1 MTGQLA
7 HRLRWYGLHF
17 QEDHR
22 ERLRKCYLPNSSP
35 RHRFHNKMSQI
46 GNSLFDAPGSEKVA
60 ALLEKAKKNN
70 VKVVFPVDYIT
81 ADKFDK
87 DANVRFTGVILWGF
101 LL

>member
-1 MTGQLA
+1 MAFTFKKTIENISVSATSQIRVPA
-7 HRLRWYGLHF
+7 TI
-17 QEDHR
+17 
-22 ERLRKCYLPNSSP
+22 
-35 RHRFHNKMSQI
+35 FHNIMSQI

-87 DANVRFTGVILWGF
+87 DANVRFTGVILWAF
-101 LL
+101 FCSNTVS